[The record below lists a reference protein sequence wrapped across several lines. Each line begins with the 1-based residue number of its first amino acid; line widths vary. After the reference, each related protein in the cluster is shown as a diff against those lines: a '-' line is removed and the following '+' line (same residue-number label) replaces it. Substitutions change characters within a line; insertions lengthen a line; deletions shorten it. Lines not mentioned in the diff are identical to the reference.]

1 MTVSLTDSLVQ
12 KSRGT
17 VDQAIKYLKT
27 PSSKLEFT
35 KAYLRELWRLCELT
49 GIDFAFAASQFAHE
63 TARGTSDAW
72 IDEGNPAGIGIM
84 DGGQRESMI
93 YDTGEKAARAQMV
106 HLYAYVLGKIPQNSE
121 LFNYISL
128 DPRYDN
134 VFSGN
139 MGGTIK
145 RIEQF
150 GNGKWAT
157 DPNYA
162 EGIVAHANAGLT
174 TGGTAPTGGNM
185 TPTIIDKYLHVA
197 QDGYAGVNRRYIGAN
212 EHKIIVLHIQEG
224 TSWGSWTWF
233 HNTTASSTVFAN
245 RDGSIWRL
253 VPEADAPWTNG
264 DVSSPTAAGWR
275 VINAYGSDPNYYTL
289 SIETEGYASSNNA
302 MGWQAWPKPQAQL
315 DAVVWQVKDWMQRYN
330 IPIENVLRHAD
341 INQVSRPGCPGDAY
355 YNYVINAVKNS
366 GPVTPVEPVYAKP
379 VPVVDTHGVKW
390 DGKADLQV
398 GTATF
403 RAQKQKVKT
412 QYRANIR
419 QHASRNA
426 AETRAPLEPEKGF
439 SVLGWVN
446 GEEVNGERRW
456 WITEAYSR
464 VHVSAT
470 HEKPNIPQI
479 PLPTDPD
486 ETTPDPAEKPDNAE
500 FGPKIVNGKPYYSVK
515 EIEGEETR
523 RIKLVA
529 DAEARRSAKLGSTV
543 VKTYKKD
550 DIVEAAF
557 FTLGDAVDGEEVWWV
572 LAAEGK
578 KNPIHNGLRIP
589 ASKTNVR
596 PN

>member
-63 TARGTSDAW
+63 TARGTSNAW

-162 EGIVAHANAGLT
+162 EGIVGHANAGLT

-275 VINAYGSDPNYYTL
+275 VINAYGDDPNYYTL

-330 IPIENVLRHAD
+330 IPIEN
-341 INQVSRPGCPGDAY
+341 
-355 YNYVINAVKNS
+355 
-366 GPVTPVEPVYAKP
+366 
-379 VPVVDTHGVKW
+379 
-390 DGKADLQV
+390 
-398 GTATF
+398 
-403 RAQKQKVKT
+403 
-412 QYRANIR
+412 
-419 QHASRNA
+419 
-426 AETRAPLEPEKGF
+426 
-439 SVLGWVN
+439 
-446 GEEVNGERRW
+446 
-456 WITEAYSR
+456 
-464 VHVSAT
+464 
-470 HEKPNIPQI
+470 
-479 PLPTDPD
+479 
-486 ETTPDPAEKPDNAE
+486 
-500 FGPKIVNGKPYYSVK
+500 
-515 EIEGEETR
+515 
-523 RIKLVA
+523 
-529 DAEARRSAKLGSTV
+529 
-543 VKTYKKD
+543 
-550 DIVEAAF
+550 
-557 FTLGDAVDGEEVWWV
+557 
-572 LAAEGK
+572 
-578 KNPIHNGLRIP
+578 
-589 ASKTNVR
+589 
-596 PN
+596 